1 MAFSADTLRDIIE
14 AQWSLTGEISK
25 NATDNMKEPVQFF
38 AYPQITGNEVTKAVT
53 VQKIQSEGNE
63 NLVEHPTFNEVQ
75 DIYEITI
82 YYRTIDVQFLSR
94 DESFSNLEDMGDEV
108 VRILKTQFNPATGIG
123 VYFQAGRS
131 WTRED
136 EYNTAQPDLR
146 RRLRF
151 VLTTIESENDE
162 VFTGVNGL
170 LIYDRTQGT
179 GSQPGA
185 NYIYTEVND
194 VTSAGGYN
202 IISKLTRDSPLG
214 IAKRATGLYK
224 GTFTF
229 ETMVKESDIEDSTT
243 NFIENL
249 GEILSNGELPEVFLI
264 KETQNKDGNTFRQ
277 TTRMQIINTEC
288 LYEREDLARF
298 KLTGEVIA
306 PPVMTVT

>member
-1 MAFSADTLRDIIE
+1 MAFSADDLRDIIE

-25 NATDNMKEPVQFF
+25 TTSDNMKEPVQFF
-38 AYPQITGNEVTKAVT
+38 AYPQIPGNEVTKAVT

-63 NLVEHPTFNEVQ
+63 NNIEHPTFTEVQ

-82 YYRTIDVQFLSR
+82 FYRTIDVQVFSR
-94 DESFSNLEDMGDEV
+94 DESYSNLEDMGDEV
-108 VRILKTQFNPATGIG
+108 VRILRTEYNPSSGIG
-123 VYFQAGRS
+123 VYYQAQRA

-136 EYNTAQPDLR
+136 DYDTAQPDLR

-151 VLTTIESENDE
+151 VLITIESENDE

-170 LIYDRTQGT
+170 LIYDRNQGT
-179 GSQPGA
+179 GVQPGA

-202 IISKLTRDSPLG
+202 IIRKLTRDSPLG
-214 IAKRATGLYK
+214 IAKRATGLYQ

-249 GEILSNGELPEVFLI
+249 GEILPNGELPEVFLI
-264 KETQNKDGNTFRQ
+264 KQTKNKQGDTFNH
-277 TTRMQIINTEC
+277 TSRMQIVNTEC

-298 KLTGEVIA
+298 KITGEVIA
-306 PPVMTVT
+306 PPVMDVV

>member
-25 NATDNMKEPVQFF
+25 TTSDNMKEPVQFF
-38 AYPQITGNEVTKAVT
+38 AYPQIPGNEVTKAVT

-63 NLVEHPTFNEVQ
+63 NNIEHPTFTEVQ
-75 DIYEITI
+75 DIYEITLF
-82 YYRTIDVQFLSR
+82 YRTIDVQVFSR
-94 DESFSNLEDMGDEV
+94 DESYSNLEDMGDEV
-108 VRILKTQFNPATGIG
+108 VRILRTQYNPSSGIG
-123 VYFQAGRS
+123 VYYQAQRA

-136 EYNTAQPDLR
+136 DYDTAQPDLR

-151 VLTTIESENDE
+151 VLITIESENDE

-170 LIYDRTQGT
+170 LIYDRNQGT
-179 GSQPGA
+179 GVQPGA

-202 IISKLTRDSPLG
+202 IIRKLTRDSPLG
-214 IAKRATGLYK
+214 IAKRATGLYQ

-229 ETMVKESDIEDSTT
+229 ETMVKDSDIEGSTT
-243 NFIENL
+243 NFIENI
-249 GEILSNGELPEVFLI
+249 GEILANGELPEVFLI
-264 KETQNKDGNTFRQ
+264 KQTKNKQGDTFNH

-298 KLTGEVIA
+298 KITGEVIA
-306 PPVMTVT
+306 PPVMDVV